1 MTDALTRIEPAVRT
15 LARPDPA
22 PLLAARALVQRDADL
37 QVAFVKAK
45 AEGWEAQRLA
55 DEMQPK
61 LEATLEGTPEALREA
76 GLYLADEYLQ
86 GGDGI
91 MLVSRDTGKVLA
103 RLSEEDIW
111 QPEPTRRE
119 DGSLVKPLPRI
130 RPDLEGFLVQWA
142 FDRGREQK
150 AVQALAPWAAG
161 TVAARQVTQAGRKSL
176 TQQIEA
182 DAPRLLGEA
191 RGGARGFLEG
201 FELVEADVVAGTG
214 LVALPR
220 ATAYARTRTPLADL
234 GAFNHR
240 FDVLASQKGVIANA
254 WVGEMARMLAE
265 SCPATSTVSPLS
277 FWNAETEWPSFWVA
291 PAKAVDLFRR
301 ANVSAI
307 FVESTKAL
315 GLLGRVGVLQIHP
328 GSYRVGSREVFD
340 RWEVGASVDYT
351 LWVDWANV
359 RGFMLEGLP
368 DQVAVLAL

>member
-1 MTDALTRIEPAVRT
+1 MTDSALTRLEPTVRT
-15 LARPDPA
+15 LARPDA
-22 PLLAARALVQRDADL
+22 TPLLAARALVQRDADL

-45 AEGWEAQRLA
+45 AEGWDAQRLA
-55 DEMQPK
+55 DEMQPT

-111 QPEPTRRE
+111 QPEPIRRE

-161 TVAARQVTQAGRKSL
+161 TVAAKQVTREGRKSL
-176 TQQIEA
+176 TQHIEA
-182 DAPRLLGEA
+182 DAPMLLAQA

-214 LVALPR
+214 LMALPR

-265 SCPATSTVSPLS
+265 SCPEARRIDMAA
-277 FWNAETEWPSFWVA
+277 FWDGEVAWPPFWVA
-291 PAKAVDLFRR
+291 PANAVDVFRR
-301 ANVSAI
+301 AGVQALFI
-307 FVESTKAL
+307 ESTRAL
-315 GLLGRVGVLQIHP
+315 GMTKRVGVLQIHP

-351 LWVDWANV
+351 LWVDWSAV
-359 RGFMLEGLP
+359 RGATIEGLP
-368 DQVAVLAL
+368 VASVVF

>member
-1 MTDALTRIEPAVRT
+1 MTDAALTRIEPAVRT

-45 AEGWEAQRLA
+45 AEGWDAQRLA
-55 DEMQPK
+55 DEMQPT

-111 QPEPTRRE
+111 QPDPVRRE
-119 DGSLVKPLPRI
+119 DGSLIKPLPRI

-142 FDRGREQK
+142 CDRGREQK
-150 AVQALAPWAAG
+150 AVQAISPRYTG
-161 TVAARQVTQAGRKSL
+161 SVSTRQVTRAGRKSL
-176 TQQIEA
+176 AQQLETEA
-182 DAPRLLGEA
+182 PMLLSQA
-191 RGGARGFLEG
+191 RGGARGFLER
-201 FELVEADVVAGTG
+201 FEVVEADEVARTN

-265 SCPATSTVSPLS
+265 SCPSISTVHARD
-277 FWNAETEWPSFWVA
+277 FWVPGVEWPSFFVA
-291 PAKAVDLFRR
+291 SADAVDLFRR
-301 ANVSAI
+301 ASVQALFI
-307 FVESTKAL
+307 ESTKTL
-315 GLLGRVGVLQIHP
+315 GITGRVGVLQVHP

-351 LWVDWANV
+351 LWVDWSAV
-359 RGFMLEGLP
+359 RGVTIEGLS
-368 DQVAVLAL
+368 VASVVF